1 MNLVTRCPACGTA
14 FRVQRD
20 QLAAHFGTVRCGKC
34 GSAFNGVA
42 ALVEEGAERLALDPS
57 PQLGLFD
64 PSRRQP
70 PAQVPI
76 EPGPAPEFLTEKPP
90 ARRHRWLWAA
100 LSVLAAAGLAAQVY
114 RFRAEITMLVPEL
127 RPVLEAMCQS
137 AGCAMPLPQNL
148 ALMNIVSSD
157 MHQDPEREGIVVF
170 NALLRNS
177 ARFAQPFPVMQLTLT
192 YDGKPVARR
201 LLRPGEYLLAPGA
214 ARHVAQGIAA
224 GGEESLRVHLDSRV
238 VRANGYRACLY
249 PRQCIEASE

>member
-1 MNLVTRCPACGTA
+1 VNLVTRCPTCGTA

-42 ALVEEGAERLALDPS
+42 ALVEEGAERLALEPS

-70 PAQVPI
+70 PAPI
-76 EPGPAPEFLTEKPP
+76 ALEPGPAPEFLAERAP
-90 ARRHRWLWAA
+90 RRRLVWLWAL
-100 LSVLAAAGLAAQVY
+100 LSLVAAAGLAAQAY
-114 RFRAEITMLVPEL
+114 RLRAEITMLMPEL
-127 RPVLEAMCQS
+127 RPVFEAMCRS
-137 AGCAMPLPQNL
+137 LDCAMPLPQNL
-148 ALMNIVSSD
+148 ALMSIVSSD

-170 NALLRNS
+170 NALLRNG
-177 ARFAQPFPVMQLTLT
+177 ARFAQPYPVLQLTLT

-201 LLRPGEYLLAPGA
+201 LLRPADYMIAPGA
-214 ARHVAQGIAA
+214 ARHAAQGIAP
-224 GGEESLRVHLDSRV
+224 GGEESLRIHLDSRV

-249 PRQCIEASE
+249 PRQCIEANE

>member
-42 ALVEEGAERLALDPS
+42 ALVEEGAEGLALEPS

-70 PAQVPI
+70 PAQI
-76 EPGPAPEFLTEKPP
+76 ALEPGPAPEFLTERKPQ
-90 ARRHRWLWAA
+90 RRLGWLWAL
-100 LSVLAAAGLAAQVY
+100 LSLVAAAGLAAQAY
-114 RFRAEITMLVPEL
+114 RLRAEITMLLPEL
-127 RPVLEAMCQS
+127 RPAFEAMCRS
-137 AGCAMPLPQNL
+137 FNCAMPLPQNL

-177 ARFAQPFPVMQLTLT
+177 ARFPQQYPMVQLTLT

-201 LLRPGEYLLAPGA
+201 LLQPADYMAAPGA
-214 ARHVAQGIAA
+214 ARQLAQGVTP
-224 GGEESLRVHLDSRV
+224 GGEESLRVYLDSRAL
-238 VRANGYRACLY
+238 RANGYRACLY
-249 PRQCIEASE
+249 PRQCLEANE

>member
-1 MNLVTRCPACGTA
+1 MNLVTRCPSCGTA

-42 ALVEEGAERLALDPS
+42 ALVEEGAERLALEPS

-70 PAQVPI
+70 PAQI
-76 EPGPAPEFLTEKPP
+76 ALEPGPAPEFLTERVP
-90 ARRHRWLWAA
+90 RRLGWLWA
-100 LSVLAAAGLAAQVY
+100 LFSLVAAAGLAAQAY
-114 RFRAEITMLVPEL
+114 RFRAELIMAVPEL
-127 RPVLEAMCQS
+127 RPAFEAMCQRF
-137 AGCAMPLPQNL
+137 GCAVPLPENL
-148 ALMNIVSSD
+148 ALMSILSSD

-177 ARFAQPFPVMQLTLT
+177 ARFVQPYPVLQLTLT

-201 LLRPGEYLLAPGA
+201 LLRPADYMMAPGA

-224 GGEESLRVHLDSRV
+224 GGEESLRIHLDSRV

-249 PRQCIEASE
+249 PRQCIEANE